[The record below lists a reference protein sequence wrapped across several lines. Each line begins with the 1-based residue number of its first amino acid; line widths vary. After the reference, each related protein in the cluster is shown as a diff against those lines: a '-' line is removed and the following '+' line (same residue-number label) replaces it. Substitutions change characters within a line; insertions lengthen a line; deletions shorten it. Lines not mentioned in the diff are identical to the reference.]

1 MRRILLTGMSGVG
14 KSTVAAR
21 LNELGYKAVD
31 TSYGGFSVVDEKG
44 YQRWDLDRIRQLLAE
59 QDADVLFVVG
69 TDERQGLLYPEFDD
83 MILLSAPRDVVV
95 ERLAARTNN
104 PFGKRPE
111 ELAKILS
118 DLGTYE
124 PMIRRSATHEIDTN
138 KTLDRV
144 IDEILSVALP
154 DQP

>member
-1 MRRILLTGMSGVG
+1 MSGVG
-14 KSTVAAR
+14 KSTVATR

-31 TSYGGFSVVDEKG
+31 TSYGGFSMVDENG

-83 MILLSAPRDVVV
+83 VILLSAPRDVVV

-118 DLGTYE
+118 DLDIYE
-124 PMIRRSATHEIDTN
+124 PMIRRTATHEIDTN
-138 KTLDRV
+138 KPLDRV

-154 DQP
+154 DQT